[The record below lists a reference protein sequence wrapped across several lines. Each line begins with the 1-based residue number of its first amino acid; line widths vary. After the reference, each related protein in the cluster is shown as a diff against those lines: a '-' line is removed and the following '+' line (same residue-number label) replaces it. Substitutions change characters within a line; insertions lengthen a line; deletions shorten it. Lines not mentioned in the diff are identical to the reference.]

1 MKKSILF
8 LITLCFSG
16 YLVAQQTAKRAYL
29 NEAGEVMVASVDI
42 PADVDVRESRSQ
54 IPGFPKKMA
63 ASPNFKN
70 MRGVA
75 LADLD
80 NDGADE
86 VLVSSF
92 NSLNVY
98 KGDGRLFWQKSRTGT
113 AIYPPSVADMDGNGT
128 LGIVVVTGGVPNNG
142 RIYFMDA
149 LGNDHAGWPLSFSS
163 HWVICGP
170 AIADMNGDELCEII
184 VQTRTS
190 NNLHVL
196 KQDGSELGLNWPQT
210 LDGTPAVTPSVADID
225 NDGTMDIVT
234 AISNGTMYAFDAQ
247 GNLKSGFPVAS
258 DSYSF
263 SYQSPIL
270 VYFEGEG
277 QLSIVGST
285 HGDAPKY
292 YVRNNDG
299 TYRDGWPVA
308 VPETYWTYSPPTVV
322 DLTGNNEFGIFMSRP
337 TGEEIAPM
345 LYGFH
350 PDGSMMDGFPITKS
364 GGLEG
369 FSSIADV
376 DGDGNLEIIFGS
388 NLNVFGQGFIHAYH
402 LDGSGQLPGFPL
414 RPTGFTFMNGANLGD
429 IDGDGF
435 LDLVALSYEQNFL
448 PTDSVFV
455 NAYSLEVAVAE
466 ANVLAGTY
474 KGDNSRRGFRAR
486 TNHVGLSDQ
495 IQKPMEVA
503 FQNPATKNLV
513 LQQLNDVQQIVLSRL
528 SGEVVKTYSTSGS
541 PSLTISVSDLS
552 NGVYLLSF
560 RTANGSQTTRKV
572 VVIN

>member
-1 MKKSILF
+1 
-8 LITLCFSG
+8 
-16 YLVAQQTAKRAYL
+16 
-29 NEAGEVMVASVDI
+29 
-42 PADVDVRESRSQ
+42 
-54 IPGFPKKMA
+54 
-63 ASPNFKN
+63 
-70 MRGVA
+70 
-75 LADLD
+75 
-80 NDGADE
+80 
-86 VLVSSF
+86 
-92 NSLNVY
+92 
-98 KGDGRLFWQKSRTGT
+98 
-113 AIYPPSVADMDGNGT
+113 
-128 LGIVVVTGGVPNNG
+128 
-142 RIYFMDA
+142 
-149 LGNDHAGWPLSFSS
+149 
-163 HWVICGP
+163 
-170 AIADMNGDELCEII
+170 
-184 VQTRTS
+184 
-190 NNLHVL
+190 
-196 KQDGSELGLNWPQT
+196 
-210 LDGTPAVTPSVADID
+210 
-225 NDGTMDIVT
+225 
-234 AISNGTMYAFDAQ
+234 
-247 GNLKSGFPVAS
+247 
-258 DSYSF
+258 
-263 SYQSPIL
+263 
-270 VYFEGEG
+270 
-277 QLSIVGST
+277 
-285 HGDAPKY
+285 
-292 YVRNNDG
+292 
-299 TYRDGWPVA
+299 
-308 VPETYWTYSPPTVV
+308 VV

-495 IQKPMEVA
+495 NQKPMEVA

-560 RTANGSQTTRKV
+560 RTANGSQSTRKV

>member
-1 MKKSILF
+1 MKNIMIPLLVF
-8 LITLCFSG
+8 CFPLMS
-16 YLVAQQTAKRAYL
+16 LAQIAAQKAYL
-29 NEAGEVMVASVDI
+29 NENGEVQVTSIEVS
-42 PADVDVRESRSQ
+42 ADLNTKETRAQ
-54 IPGFPKKMA
+54 KPGFPKKMA

-70 MRGVA
+70 MRGAA

-80 NDGADE
+80 NDGVDE
-86 VLVSSF
+86 ILVSSF
-92 NSLNVY
+92 NKLNVY
-98 KGDGRLFWQKSRTGT
+98 KGDGSLYWQKTLTGT

-142 RIYFMDA
+142 RIYYLDA
-149 LGNDHAGWPLSFSS
+149 LGNDQTGWPLSFSS

-170 AIADMNGDELCEII
+170 VIADLNGDDQCEII

-196 KQDGSELGLNWPQT
+196 KQDGSEFGLNWPQT

-225 NDGTMDIVT
+225 NDGVMDIVT

-247 GNLKSGFPVAS
+247 GNLKAGFPVAS

-270 VYFEGEG
+270 VDFEGEG

-299 TYRDGWPVA
+299 TYRDGWPIA
-308 VPETYWTYSPPTVV
+308 VPEAYWTYSPPTVV
-322 DLTGNNEFGIFMSRP
+322 DLTGNNDFGIFMSRP
-337 TGEEIAPM
+337 TGEELAPM
-345 LYGFH
+345 LYGFN
-350 PDGSMMDGFPITKS
+350 PDGSMIDGFPITKS

-369 FSSIADV
+369 FTSIADV
-376 DGDGNLEIIFGS
+376 NGDGTLDIVFGS
-388 NLNVFGQGFIHAYH
+388 NLNVFSQGFIHAYS
-402 LDGSGQLPGFPL
+402 LDGSGQLAGFPL

-429 IDGDGF
+429 IDGDGM

-448 PTDSVFV
+448 PSDSLFV
-455 NAYSLEVAVAE
+455 NAYPLEVAAAE
-466 ANVLAGTY
+466 ANVLSGTY
-474 KGDNSRRGFRAR
+474 KGDNSRMGFRGR
-486 TNHVGLSDQ
+486 TNQVGLIDNTAENR
-495 IQKPMEVA
+495 EVV
-503 FQNPATKNLV
+503 FQNPTSKNLV
-513 LQQLNDVQQIVLSRL
+513 LKQLHHVVEIVLSTIN
-528 SGEVVKTYSTSGS
+528 GKVMKTLKPVASSE
-541 PSLTISVSDLS
+541 LTIHVGDLS
-552 NGVYLLSF
+552 DGVYLLTIRSA
-560 RTANGSQTTRKV
+560 TGSITTRKV

>member
-1 MKKSILF
+1 MKKSVLF
-8 LITLCFSG
+8 VVLFCLSFYAS
-16 YLVAQQTAKRAYL
+16 AQQTAKRAYL
-29 NEAGEVMVASVDI
+29 NEAGEVMVESISVD
-42 PADVDVRESRSQ
+42 ADADAKETLSQ
-54 IPGFPKKMA
+54 KPGFPKKMA

-86 VLVSSF
+86 ILVSSF
-92 NSLNVY
+92 NKLNVY
-98 KGDGRLFWQKSRTGT
+98 KGDGSLFWQKSLTGT

-142 RIYFMDA
+142 RIYYLDA
-149 LGNDHAGWPLSFSS
+149 MGNDHAGWPLSFSS

-170 AIADMNGDELCEII
+170 AIADMNGDNLCEII

-196 KQDGSELGLNWPQT
+196 KQDGTELGLNWPQT
-210 LDGTPAVTPSVADID
+210 LDGTPAVTPSIADID

-234 AISNGTMYAFDAQ
+234 AISNGTLYAFDAQ
-247 GNLKSGFPVAS
+247 GNLKTGFPVES
-258 DSYSF
+258 DGYSF

-270 VYFEGEG
+270 VDFEGEG

-308 VPETYWTYSPPTVV
+308 VPEAYWTYSPPTVV

-337 TGEEIAPM
+337 TGEDIMPM

-350 PDGSMMDGFPITKS
+350 PDGSMLDGFPITKA

-369 FSSIADV
+369 FTSIADL
-376 DGDGNLEIIFGS
+376 DSDGNPEIVFGS

-429 IDGDGF
+429 VDGDGL

-466 ANVLAGTY
+466 ANVLAATY
-474 KGDNSRRGFRAR
+474 KGNNSRAGYVAR
-486 TNHVGLSDQ
+486 TNNVGIHDYPAA
-495 IQKPMEVA
+495 QKQVV
-503 FQNPATKNLV
+503 FQNPATAILK
-513 LQQLNDVQQIVLSRL
+513 LQQLQNTVQIELRTLTGKLLQS
-528 SGEVVKTYSTSGS
+528 VKTNTATQMSIN
-541 PSLTISVSDLS
+541 ISEVK
-552 NGVYLLSF
+552 NGVYLLTFIGKYGERS
-560 RTANGSQTTRKV
+560 THKLIVLN
-572 VVIN
+572 